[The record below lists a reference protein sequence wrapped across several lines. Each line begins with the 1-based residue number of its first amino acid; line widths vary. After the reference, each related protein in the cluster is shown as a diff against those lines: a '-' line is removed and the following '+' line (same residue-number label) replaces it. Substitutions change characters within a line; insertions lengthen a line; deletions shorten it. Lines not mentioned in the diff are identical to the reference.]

1 MGNKLKHPEDVRG
14 IKRRLDVR
22 PSKQCSN
29 CSNKEIDTNA
39 IGEPELICQV
49 SHRMNFV
56 TLSGDVCDLWN
67 TSEDE

>member
-1 MGNKLKHPEDVRG
+1 MNRLKHPGDLLV

-29 CSNKEIDTNA
+29 CSNKELDTNT
-39 IGEPELICQV
+39 IGEPELVCQV
-49 SHRMNFV
+49 SRRMNFV

>member
-1 MGNKLKHPEDVRG
+1 MGNRLNHMEDISV

-29 CSNKEIDTNA
+29 CSNKVVSTNG
-39 IGEPELICQV
+39 IGEPELICKV
-49 SHRMNFV
+49 SRRMEFV